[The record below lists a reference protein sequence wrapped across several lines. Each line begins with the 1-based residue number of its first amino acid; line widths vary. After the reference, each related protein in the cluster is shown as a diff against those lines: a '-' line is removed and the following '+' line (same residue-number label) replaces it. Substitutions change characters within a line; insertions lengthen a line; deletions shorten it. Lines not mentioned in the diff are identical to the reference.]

1 MDLEVPA
8 DAWYVWV
15 GVALV
20 SVGLLGV
27 ALALPSQPPPDAA
40 KAANAIDRVAGST
53 HQATASYD
61 HDATAVRIGTKQLSM
76 RNDGGTAH
84 ASIAFGSLTPVSAVE
99 NSTIRRVLER
109 ILHGQ
114 SPERAIATESGVDDV
129 AQLRHGAGGAADA
142 RDQIERRGA
151 AWRSA
156 AEQLR
161 VRKLE
166 LAGETVILIVA

>member
-1 MDLEVPA
+1 MDLEAPV
-8 DAWYVWV
+8 DAWYVWI

-20 SVGLLGV
+20 STGLLGV
-27 ALALPSQPPPDAA
+27 ALALPSQPPPDAT
-40 KAANAIDRVAGST
+40 KAANTIDRVAGST
-53 HQATASYD
+53 HQAAASYD
-61 HDATAVRIGTKQLSM
+61 HDATEVRIGTKQLSM

-99 NSTIRRVLER
+99 NGSIRRVLER

-114 SPERAIATESGVDDV
+114 SPERAIANVSGVDEV
-129 AQLRHGAGGAADA
+129 AQLLHGAGGAADA
-142 RDQIERRGA
+142 REKIERRGA

-156 AEQLR
+156 ADRLR

-166 LAGETVILIVA
+166 LAGETVVLVAV

>member
-1 MDLEVPA
+1 MDLEAPA
-8 DAWYVWV
+8 DAWYVWI

-20 SVGLLGV
+20 SAGLLGV
-27 ALALPSQPPPDAA
+27 ALALPSQPPPDAT

-61 HDATAVRIGTKQLSM
+61 HDATEVRIGTKQLSM
-76 RNDGGTAH
+76 RNDGGTVH
-84 ASIAFGSLTPVSAVE
+84 ASIAFGTLVPVPAVE
-99 NSTIRRVLER
+99 NRSIRRVLER

-114 SPERAIATESGVDDV
+114 SAERAIANESGVDDV
-129 AQLRHGAGGAADA
+129 AQLFYGAGGVADA
-142 RDQIERRGA
+142 RNHIERHGP

-156 AEQLR
+156 AERLR

-166 LAGETVILIVA
+166 LADETVILVVA